1 MSQKVESYHKLLTD
15 GCSFFDVAG
24 SIFSRSCKEK
34 MSPALFIIFTGYIPA
49 HSYLTGKRFR
59 PSFAVDL
66 LPVYL
71 LRFLILFARK
81 PKNPV

>member
-1 MSQKVESYHKLLTD
+1 MSQKVESYHKLLRSW
-15 GCSFFDVAG
+15 CSFFDLAG

-34 MSPALFIIFTGYIPA
+34 MSPVLFIIFTGYIPA

-59 PSFAVDL
+59 RSLVIDL